1 MITISPFIH
10 RGEKKIRID
19 FERDSGVY
27 AAIRK
32 LPEVK
37 YTKTHGC
44 WYIPYTN
51 EAYTALISSGLPKS
65 IYAKR
70 NQINLD
76 LEHQVSE

>member
-44 WYIPYTN
+44 WYIDYHKL
-51 EAYTALISSGLPKS
+51 AYDALKATGISIS
-65 IYAKR
+65 
-70 NQINLD
+70 
-76 LEHQVSE
+76 VSYEDFQ